1 MLSTHVLDISSGAP
15 AAGVE
20 VCLFRAGTSHTEL
33 VRATTDADGRI
44 ASPFGGRLEPGVYE
58 LVFKVGAYFARLGA
72 ATMYDEIPVRF
83 RIDAAVERYH
93 IPLLVAPWG
102 YSTYRGS

>member
-1 MLSTHVLDISSGAP
+1 MLSAHVLDLARGMP

-20 VCLFRAGTSHTEL
+20 VALYRAGSMRRQIA
-33 VRATTDADGRI
+33 RAITDADGRI
-44 ASPFGGRLEPGVYE
+44 ASPFGGRLEAGWYE
-58 LVFKVGAYFARLGA
+58 LVFEVGAYFAVFGVESLYG
-72 ATMYDEIPVRF
+72 EIPIRF
-83 RIDAAVERYH
+83 RIAAGDRHYH